1 MPTIYHNND
10 LMQSLKVWLPGLHT
24 TSLNRTKGRG
34 WIVSYKQRQTEACAL
49 VKAIEDLNL
58 TGPHVTFA
66 KKVLVAISAGVPIKT
81 IRAREKPPKSTLT
94 GKATLHYIRCTTR
107 CLDIENF
114 AGSTKGM
121 TDCLRYAVPWLLP
134 DDDRGSVD
142 LTHSQE
148 RVEHEDEQGTWVILS
163 RSNLPA
169 SALIADD

>member
-1 MPTIYHNND
+1 
-10 LMQSLKVWLPGLHT
+10 MQSLKLWLPGLHT

-34 WIVSYKQRQTEACAL
+34 WIVSYKQRQIEACAMA
-49 VKAIEDLNL
+49 KAIDDLHLN
-58 TGPHVTFA
+58 GPQVAYA
-66 KKVLVAISAGVPIKT
+66 KRVLVALAAGVAVQV
-81 IRAREKPPKSTLT
+81 IRAREKPPNSTLS
-94 GKATLHYIRCTTR
+94 GKARLHYIRCTTR

-148 RVEHEDEQGTWVILS
+148 RVDHEDEQGTWVILS
-163 RSNLPA
+163 RSNQPA
-169 SALIADD
+169 SAQVGGD